1 MSKGYPVYIK
11 CIKIC
16 MIDIM
21 VEREAICPQCI
32 AARIRNKMDP
42 GC

>member
-21 VEREAICPQCI
+21 VERKAICPNALQPGSET
-32 AARIRNKMDP
+32 MDP

>member
-16 MIDIM
+16 ISAFLQWDSK
-21 VEREAICPQCI
+21 
-32 AARIRNKMDP
+32 KMLNILLIF
-42 GC
+42 G